1 MHQLCYVQLIH
12 PSGEKKQQ
20 INKRKRKAGD
30 CGLVAETANY
40 AAVAGRRSGNSG
52 ILTIFAAISA
62 SGSGNQKPEATRSS
76 SWALDLTEEGRGRGP
91 DAAAVDEGGGDGG
104 GDSGD

>member
-1 MHQLCYVQLIH
+1 MD
-12 PSGEKKQQ
+12 
-20 INKRKRKAGD
+20 RKWTGMIGYGLGGRIGDVAGRRGD

-91 DAAAVDEGGGDGG
+91 DAAAIDEGGGDGG